1 MGHFVSRWTW
11 IALGLL
17 VVATLWLLGW
27 SLTAGPDPVAP
38 TAQVQDEPDPAP
50 AAPPDRAPKA
60 ALAEPP
66 EPAPAAAAA
75 QVHNGT
81 LAGSVRSAGGEVPA
95 ASILLLDPQG
105 KLIARTATNE
115 RGEFAVPAPAGV
127 HDRVEVHAAGYPPWR
142 QARVRIVAGQTTRI
156 EVVLQADQPMRGQVL
171 DPAGNPVSHAFVV
184 RVGPGDQ
191 VVATSDNQG
200 QFVIAPEA
208 GDLEVVAVH
217 NQFAPSPPSRLLA
230 KGGPP
235 VVLRVGAGGSI
246 AGRVVDGQGQ
256 PVANA
261 HLGIDSAHYDG
272 PAVAIPQRAGGR
284 SGTDGS
290 FVVGPLRPGQFTLR
304 ADAPGKAPG
313 YAKDIRVAGGATVSG
328 ITIVLGGGATV
339 RGRITQKANGQPVAQ
354 ARVTLL
360 DVRPGLEPGNA
371 TTDADGNY
379 VIGGVGAGLHTLRVD
394 HPDYRAELTSGLQ
407 TGDSGEVVRDVQLS
421 ARQAGEHFA
430 FQGIGAGLQR
440 EGAAIVIRNVME
452 GTPAQQAGLQAGDK
466 ILGVDRQST
475 AGLSL
480 PQVIERIRGQEGS
493 TVLLEI
499 ERPGQGKFTVQVG
512 RGTVVVKDPQ

>member
-1 MGHFVSRWTW
+1 AAD
-11 IALGLL
+11 IA
-17 VVATLWLLGW
+17 
-27 SLTAGPDPVAP
+27 P
-38 TAQVQDEPDPAP
+38 EPEEAP
-50 AAPPDRAPKA
+50 AAPAAQRAAKVDR
-60 ALAEPP
+60 PP
-66 EPAPAAAAA
+66 EPAAIAEPAQAL
-75 QVHNGT
+75 QGT
-81 LAGSVRSAGGEVPA
+81 LAGSVRSTAGEPVT
-95 ASILLLDPQG
+95 ASVHLLDAQG
-105 KLIARTATNE
+105 KLVARTATSDK
-115 RGEFAVPAPAGV
+115 GEFAVPAPVGI
-127 HDRVEVHAAGYPPWR
+127 HDRVEIHAAGYPPWR
-142 QARVRIVAGQTTRI
+142 QARVRIVGGQTTRI
-156 EVVLQADQPMRGQVL
+156 EAVLQAEQPMRGQVL

-200 QFVIAPEA
+200 HFVISPEA
-208 GDLEVVAVH
+208 GDMDVVAVH
-217 NQFAPSPPSRLLA
+217 NQFAPSPPAQLSA

-246 AGRVVDGQGQ
+246 AGRVVDGQGR
-256 PVANA
+256 PIAHAHVA
-261 HLGIDSAHYDG
+261 IESAHYDG
-272 PAVAIPQRAGGR
+272 SAVAMPQRAGGL
-284 SGTDGS
+284 SGADGS
-290 FVVGPLRPGQFTLR
+290 FAVGPLRPGEFTVR
-304 ADAPGKAPG
+304 ADAPGKATG
-313 YAKDIRVAGGATVSG
+313 YAKDLRVGSGATVSG
-328 ITIVLGGGATV
+328 VTIVLGGGATV
-339 RGRITQKANGQPVAQ
+339 RGRVTQKANGQPVAQ

-360 DVRPGLEPGNA
+360 DVRPGLEPGGSS
-371 TTDADGNY
+371 TDAEGNFA
-379 VIGGVGAGLHTLRVD
+379 ITGVGAGLHTLRVD
-394 HPDYRAELTSGLQ
+394 HPEYRAELSSGLQ

-440 EGAAIVIRNVME
+440 DGAAIVIRNIME

-480 PQVIERIRGQEGS
+480 PQVIERIRGQEGT

>member
-1 MGHFVSRWTW
+1 ML
-11 IALGLL
+11 ALL
-17 VVATLWLLGW
+17 VAATLGLLGW
-27 SLTAGPDPVAP
+27 SLTAGPDPI
-38 TAQVQDEPDPAP
+38 AP
-50 AAPPDRAPKA
+50 AAETPAEPDDPPAAPAIRPPDPTRIAPA
-60 ALAEPP
+60 P
-66 EPAPAAAAA
+66 EPAPAAEPARV
-75 QVHNGT
+75 QQGT
-81 LAGSVRSAGGEVPA
+81 LAGSVRSAAGEVVT
-95 ASILLLDPQG
+95 ASVHLLDLQG
-105 KLIARTATNE
+105 KLVARTACNE
-115 RGEFAVPAPAGV
+115 QGEFSVPAPAGV
-127 HDRVEVHAAGYPPWR
+127 HDRVEVHAAGFPPWQ
-142 QARVRIVAGQTTRI
+142 QARVRILGGQVTRI
-156 EVVLQADQPMRGQVL
+156 EVVLQSDQPMRGQVL

-200 QFVIAPEA
+200 QFVIAQEA

-217 NQFAPSPPSRLLA
+217 NQFAPSQPARLQA
-230 KGGPP
+230 KGGPA

-246 AGRVVDGQGQ
+246 TGKVVDAQGR
-256 PVANA
+256 PVAQA
-261 HLGIDSAHYDG
+261 HLSLERAHYDG
-272 PAVAIPQRAGGR
+272 PAVAMPQRTGAIS
-284 SGTDGS
+284 SGDGTFS
-290 FVVGPLRPGQFTLR
+290 MGPLRPGEFTIR

-313 YAKDIRVAGGATVSG
+313 YANDVRVASGATVSG
-328 ITIVLGGGATV
+328 VTLVLGGGATV
-339 RGRITQKANGQPVAQ
+339 RGRVTQKANGQPVAQ

-360 DVRPGLEPGNA
+360 DVRPGLEPSSA

-379 VIGGVGAGLHTLRVD
+379 AMTGVGDGLHTLRVD
-394 HPDYRAELTSGLQ
+394 HPEYRAELTSGVQ
-407 TGDSGEVVRDVQLS
+407 TADGGEVVRDVQLS

-440 EGAAIVIRNVME
+440 DGQAIVIRNIMD
-452 GTPAQQAGLQAGDK
+452 GTPAQQAGLQSGDR

-480 PQVIERIRGQEGS
+480 PQVIERIRGQEGT